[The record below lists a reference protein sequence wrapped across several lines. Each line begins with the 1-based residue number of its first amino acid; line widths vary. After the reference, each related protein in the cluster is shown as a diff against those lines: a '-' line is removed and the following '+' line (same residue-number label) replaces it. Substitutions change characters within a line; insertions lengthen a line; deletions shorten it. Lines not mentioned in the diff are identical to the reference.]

1 MAINIYKIFTDALF
15 KMCETRPLKSITVQ
29 NLLDETGVSRQAFYN
44 RFQDKNSLIQWVYEH
59 NILCDFLN
67 NGPEST
73 YYLNTLNF
81 YRAINKHRNFMKQAC
96 RLTGQNNLRDFI
108 FDFAY
113 QYDLKW
119 HQYYYGKEPLPS
131 DYVYLTWYH
140 AHASIATLM
149 VWLESDNPESPEVM
163 AARITKTRSI
173 SMSDT
178 LFGVNNDL
186 YKIKNS

>member
-1 MAINIYKIFTDALF
+1 MAINIHKIFADALLT
-15 KMCETRPLKSITVQ
+15 MCETTPLKSITIQ

-44 RFQDKNSLIQWVYEH
+44 RFLDKNDLIQWVYEH

-67 NGPEST
+67 NGPESS
-73 YYLNTLNF
+73 YYRNTLSY
-81 YRAINKHRNFMKQAC
+81 YRAIYKHRNFMRQAC
-96 RLTGQNNLRDFI
+96 ELTGQNNLRDFI

-119 HQYYYGKEPLPS
+119 HQHYYGEEPLP
-131 DYVYLTWYH
+131 DDFIYLTWYH

-149 VWLESDNPESPEVM
+149 VWLNNDDPESPEVM
-163 AARITKTRSI
+163 ASRITRIRSI

-178 LFGVNNDL
+178 LFGPGNHL
-186 YKIKNS
+186 YEIE

>member
-1 MAINIYKIFTDALF
+1 MAINIHKIIADALL
-15 KMCETRPLKSITVQ
+15 KMCATTPLKAITIQ

-44 RFQDKNSLIQWVYEH
+44 RFLDKNDLIQWVYEH
-59 NILCDFLN
+59 KVLCDFLN

-81 YRAINKHRNFMKQAC
+81 YKAINKHRNFMKQAC
-96 RLTGQNNLRDFI
+96 ELNGQNNLRDFI

-113 QYDLKW
+113 KYDLKW
-119 HQYYYGKEPLPS
+119 HQHYYGDAPLPS

-140 AHASIATLM
+140 AYASIATLM
-149 VWLESDNPESPEVM
+149 VWLESDGTESPEVM
-163 AARITKTRSI
+163 ATRITRTRSI

-178 LFGVNNDL
+178 MFGINNKM
-186 YKIKNS
+186 YEI